1 VPAAFF
7 EKIAAI
13 AEKKFTF
20 DQIAQDYTD
29 TLANQ
34 FKVMQA
40 GSAIA
45 QFSFEGQVQPNSVT
59 IWIGRNNV
67 MLMIGKEEIKSF
79 LLNAKPE

>member
-1 VPAAFF
+1 
-7 EKIAAI
+7 
-13 AEKKFTF
+13 
-20 DQIAQDYTD
+20 
-29 TLANQ
+29 
-34 FKVMQA
+34 MQA